1 MFELRPRLHISH
13 IYIFIH
19 FCIVWEH
26 WPDTREFITRSVEL
40 WNRWISVSCY
50 YNRVQNTCPLYT
62 HETPI
67 FVLCIDPCN
76 LFSSFWSIFACI
88 QYTSWN
94 KMSVLCCSCVQESL
108 PLSGAGSSMKGVSKG
123 DSLMIVCRF
132 QVGTVS
138 FPYFRLFKCVRVSS
152 LDGRYLYNMYI
163 HVHVV

>member
-1 MFELRPRLHISH
+1 MNSLHGLLNCEIGGLACHVITTEYKTRVHCIHMKHLFLYYVLILVIYSVVSGQYSHVYNTRLEI
-13 IYIFIH
+13 
-19 FCIVWEH
+19 
-26 WPDTREFITRSVEL
+26 
-40 WNRWISVSCY
+40 
-50 YNRVQNTCPLYT
+50 
-62 HETPI
+62 
-67 FVLCIDPCN
+67 
-76 LFSSFWSIFACI
+76 
-88 QYTSWN
+88 